1 MPIIVTKDSV
11 DYYLVPAPLV
21 SFNKQNYNNIGRP
34 GFGAD
39 FTASLQGTL
48 VQTHGNPYYSGGTVD
63 LSTETWTTTPEV
75 ESAEITAVG
84 NNDRLDAT
92 IKKQEKIRSLFTN
105 PVVSG
110 VAQPIKVSIQGW
122 DTGLE
127 GSGLSFMAFVEDVSF
142 DADGNWASPNSYNV
156 NLRNATFLSSANA
169 GEFGAYQNE
178 TKSTYNITSLS
189 ETFDVSEE
197 GQQTLS
203 FNNSRTLNESTFVK
217 NSKVYTIN
225 RSINAVGSP
234 VYDEN
239 GNYVSGLAPWQQASG
254 YIYEYL
260 GLGSGQLPDIRATFS
275 NLLGDGYNIANTVY
289 NENVDAE
296 AGSYGL
302 TEVYIA
308 YSGVSPV
315 IETINIDKSS
325 AEAEIN
331 SVTVNGT
338 INGLNTIDGFASS
351 GNAFNNAETYWE
363 SISTGVPPDA
373 YYYAQSI
380 LPSGG
385 WLHPR
390 PLSQN
395 VARDFAGGSI
405 NYSFTFDDRPP
416 NIIPGSVSETIT
428 INDTYPGE
436 IFSVTPVIGRSQ
448 PILQYL
454 NSRSE
459 YKRSLSINVTMGAKT
474 PVWTYND
481 VNVSG
486 QLDPLIAQSSVQSLY
501 ITQKPSITN
510 TAEFNLIYQ
519 AANPVNDPNFSVVNG
534 KCFHSAPTEDWDART
549 RSYSYSVEWTYERV

>member
-1 MPIIVTKDSV
+1 MPIIITKDSV
-11 DYYLVPAPLV
+11 DYNLVPAPLV
-21 SFNKQNYNNIGRP
+21 SFNRQNYNNVGRP

-92 IKKQEKIRSLFTN
+92 IKKQEKIRSLFSN

-142 DADGNWASPNSYNV
+142 DSEGNWASPNSYTV
-156 NLRNATFLSSANA
+156 NLRNATFLSSANP
-169 GEFGAYQNE
+169 GEFDAYQNE
-178 TKSTYNITSLS
+178 TKSTYHITSIS
-189 ETFDVSEE
+189 ETFDISEE
-197 GQQTLS
+197 GQQTLTFDS
-203 FNNSRTLNESTFVK
+203 NNNFTN
-217 NSKVYTIN
+217 NNKVYTIN

-239 GNYVSGLAPWQQASG
+239 GSYVSGLAPWQQASG

-260 GLGSGQLPDIRATFS
+260 GLGSDQLPDIRAQFYST
-275 NLLGDGYNIANTVY
+275 LGSGYNIANTAY
-289 NENVDAE
+289 SENVDPDT
-296 AGSYGL
+296 GSYSL
-302 TEVYIA
+302 TETYIA

-315 IETINIDKSS
+315 IETINIDVSQ

-331 SVTVNGT
+331 SITVNGT
-338 INGLNTIDGFASS
+338 INGLNTIDGFSSS
-351 GNAFNNAETYWE
+351 GNAFVNAEAYWD
-363 SISTGVPPDA
+363 SISTGVPPAA
-373 YYYAQSI
+373 YYYAHAV
-380 LPSGG
+380 LPASG

-405 NYSFTFDDRPP
+405 SYSYTFDDRPP

-436 IFSVTPVIGRSQ
+436 LFSVTPVIGRSQ

-459 YKRSLSINVTMGAKT
+459 YKRSLSINVTMGAKA
-474 PVWTYND
+474 PVWNLSD
-481 VNVSG
+481 VNGYG
-486 QLDPLIAQSSVQSLY
+486 QLSNLVAQGVTQSLL
-501 ITQKPSITN
+501 ISQKPSITN
-510 TAEFNLIYQ
+510 TSEFNLIYQ
-519 AANPVNDPNFSVVNG
+519 AANPVNDPNFTVVNG

-549 RSYSYSVEWTYERV
+549 RSYSYNIEWTYERT

>member
-1 MPIIVTKDSV
+1 MPIIITKDSV
-11 DYYLVPAPLV
+11 DYNLVPAPLV
-21 SFNKQNYNNIGRP
+21 SFNRQNYNNVGRP
-34 GFGAD
+34 GFGTD

-48 VQTHGNPYYSGGTVD
+48 IQTHGNPYYSGGTVD
-63 LSTETWTTTPEV
+63 LSTDTWTTTPEV

-92 IKKQEKIRSLFTN
+92 IKKQEKIRSLFSN

-127 GSGLSFMAFVEDVSF
+127 GSGLSFMAFVDDISF
-142 DADGNWASPNSYNV
+142 DSDGNWAAPNTYTIS
-156 NLRNATFLSSANA
+156 LRNATFLSSANN
-169 GEFGAYQNE
+169 GEFDAYQNE
-178 TKSTYNITSLS
+178 TKSTYHITSIS
-189 ETFDVSEE
+189 ETFDISEE
-197 GQQTLS
+197 GQQTLTFDS
-203 FNNSRTLNESTFVK
+203 NNNFTN
-217 NSKVYTIN
+217 NNKVYTIN

-239 GNYVSGLAPWQQASG
+239 GSYVSGLAPWQQASG

-260 GLGSGQLPDIRATFS
+260 GLGSDQLPDIRAQFYST
-275 NLLGDGYNIANTVY
+275 LGSGYNIANTAY
-289 NENVDAE
+289 SENVDPDT
-296 AGSYGL
+296 GSYSL
-302 TEVYIA
+302 TETYIA

-315 IETINIDKSS
+315 IETINIDVSQ

-331 SVTVNGT
+331 SITVNGT
-338 INGLNTIDGFASS
+338 INGLNTIDGFSSS
-351 GNAFNNAETYWE
+351 GNAFVNAEAYWD
-363 SISTGVPPDA
+363 SISTGVPPAA
-373 YYYAQSI
+373 YYYAHAV
-380 LPSGG
+380 LPASG

-405 NYSFTFDDRPP
+405 SYSYTFDDRPP

-436 IFSVTPVIGRSQ
+436 LFSVTPVIGRSQ

-459 YKRSLSINVTMGAKT
+459 YKRSLSINVTMGAKA
-474 PVWTYND
+474 PVWNLSD
-481 VNVSG
+481 VNGYG
-486 QLDPLIAQSSVQSLY
+486 QLSNLVAQGVTQSLL
-501 ITQKPSITN
+501 ISQKPSITN
-510 TAEFNLIYQ
+510 TSEFNLIYQ
-519 AANPVNDPNFSVVNG
+519 AANPVNDPNFTVVNG

-549 RSYSYSVEWTYERV
+549 RSYSYNIEWTYERT

>member
-1 MPIIVTKDSV
+1 
-11 DYYLVPAPLV
+11 
-21 SFNKQNYNNIGRP
+21 
-34 GFGAD
+34 
-39 FTASLQGTL
+39 
-48 VQTHGNPYYSGGTVD
+48 
-63 LSTETWTTTPEV
+63 
-75 ESAEITAVG
+75 
-84 NNDRLDAT
+84 
-92 IKKQEKIRSLFTN
+92 
-105 PVVSG
+105 
-110 VAQPIKVSIQGW
+110 
-122 DTGLE
+122 
-127 GSGLSFMAFVEDVSF
+127 MAFVDDVSF
-142 DADGNWASPNSYNV
+142 DAEGNWASPNSYTV
-156 NLRNATFLSSANA
+156 NLKNATFLSSANA